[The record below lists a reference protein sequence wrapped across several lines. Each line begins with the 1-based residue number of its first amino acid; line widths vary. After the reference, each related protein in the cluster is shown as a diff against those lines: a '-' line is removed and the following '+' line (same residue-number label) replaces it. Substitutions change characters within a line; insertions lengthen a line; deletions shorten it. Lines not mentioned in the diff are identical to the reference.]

1 MAKTAVIYMC
11 EHCLVARRFVIPDSS
26 LLRDEVFVNYLTTCG
41 SCKQEMKRMFGS
53 LKEVEW
59 EMQHMAKVREL

>member
-11 EHCLVARRFVIPDSS
+11 EHCLEASKTIIPDSS
-26 LLRDEVFVNYLTTCG
+26 LLRNEVFVKYLTTCG
-41 SCKQEMKRMFGS
+41 SCGQEMIRRFGS
-53 LKEVEW
+53 LKEAEW